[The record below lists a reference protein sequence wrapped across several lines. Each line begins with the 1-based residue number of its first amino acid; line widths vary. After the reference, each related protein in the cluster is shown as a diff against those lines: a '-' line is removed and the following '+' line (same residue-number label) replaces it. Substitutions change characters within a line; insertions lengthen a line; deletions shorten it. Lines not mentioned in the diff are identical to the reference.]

1 MAEQK
6 AHKDQEQLCGEYYLI
21 KYDEGV
27 MTDVLLKRHD
37 TRSKKCCYAWHML
50 LSSLYG
56 LKLAL
61 YCICDIH
68 KIKFSHFKLI
78 HAC

>member
-1 MAEQK
+1 MAK
-6 AHKDQEQLCGEYYLI
+6 KSDCRKHKDQEQLCGEHYLI

-27 MTDVLLKRHD
+27 MNDVFKLKRHD
-37 TRSKKCCYAWHML
+37 TRSEKCCYAWHML

-56 LKLAL
+56 LKLTL

-68 KIKFSHFKLI
+68 KIKF
-78 HAC
+78 